1 MARASFIAG
10 AAAVALAAVAYGAG
24 NEALAIVLGA
34 LALNVLIVASFFA
47 ARPYLPRLRRF
58 LPPWLPW

>member
-10 AAAVALAAVAYGAG
+10 GVAVALAAGAGGAG
-24 NEALAIVLGA
+24 NEGLATVLGA
-34 LALNVLIVASFFA
+34 LGLNLVIVGSFFA
-47 ARPYLPRLRRF
+47 ARPYLPRLRRY